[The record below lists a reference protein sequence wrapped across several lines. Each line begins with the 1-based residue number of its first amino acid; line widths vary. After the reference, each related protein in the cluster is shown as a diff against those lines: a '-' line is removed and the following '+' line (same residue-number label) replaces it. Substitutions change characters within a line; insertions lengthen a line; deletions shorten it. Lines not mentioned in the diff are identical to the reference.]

1 MARTIR
7 LIPLAFVAG
16 NWGFIVF
23 IPYLAAFALA
33 AGITSNVRRRK
44 SAARSLLQG
53 VSLPA

>member
-23 IPYLAAFALA
+23 IPYLAAFAMA
-33 AGITSNVRRRK
+33 AGIAASIRRRK
-44 SAARSLLQG
+44 LAARSLLETL
-53 VSLPA
+53 SLPA